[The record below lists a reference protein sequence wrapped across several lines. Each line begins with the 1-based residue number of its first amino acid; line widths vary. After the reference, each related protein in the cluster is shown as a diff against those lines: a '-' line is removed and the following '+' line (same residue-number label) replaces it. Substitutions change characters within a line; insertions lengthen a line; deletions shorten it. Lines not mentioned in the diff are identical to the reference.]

1 MQHEIIVSSTV
12 LSNESKR
19 LVMTRKKTMMFDE
32 YTRKIKQLES
42 IVDECQSI
50 ITSDDVDQNVF
61 LDTLRRQRNAKIDI
75 MTIRE
80 KRNRLMTN
88 KRRRRG

>member
-1 MQHEIIVSSTV
+1 
-12 LSNESKR
+12 
-19 LVMTRKKTMMFDE
+19 MFDE

-50 ITSDDVDQNVF
+50 INSDDVDQNVF

-75 MTIRE
+75 LTIRE

>member
-1 MQHEIIVSSTV
+1 
-12 LSNESKR
+12 
-19 LVMTRKKTMMFDE
+19 MTRKKTMMFDE

-50 ITSDDVDQNVF
+50 INSDDVDKNVF

-75 MTIRE
+75 VTIRE